1 MRKINFAI
9 CLIILLSFIMA
20 FYFYSKVPST
30 IPSHWNIQGEVDSY
44 MPKFWGLFLMPLI
57 SVALFLLFLAI
68 PNIDP
73 LKANI
78 KKFMGYYDL
87 FILSMMLFLFYIY
100 LLTIFYTIGYRFN
113 MSTAIL
119 PALAILFYMISLLLK
134 NSKRNYFIGIRTPW
148 TIQSEKVWNKTHKL
162 GSKLFIALSI
172 IILLSVFMASYG
184 FYIVI
189 VSILAVTLYLI
200 YYSYMQYKK

>member
-162 GSKLFIALSI
+162 GSKLFIILSI